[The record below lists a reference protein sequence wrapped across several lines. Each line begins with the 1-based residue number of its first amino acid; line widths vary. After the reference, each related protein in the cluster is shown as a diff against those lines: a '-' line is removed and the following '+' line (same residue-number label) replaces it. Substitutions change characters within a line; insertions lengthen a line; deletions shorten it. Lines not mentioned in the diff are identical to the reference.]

1 MRIVV
6 DAHGGDN
13 APLEI
18 IKGCLLAVKELKNIT
33 ILLVGRKNELLQVMA
48 DNGLPTDQFE
58 IVDAPDV
65 LTMEDEP
72 TSVLKEK
79 QYSSMAVAFRMLKED
94 KADAFVSAGN
104 SGAVL
109 VGATLLVKRIRGIK
123 RAALG
128 AVMPSTDGPYMM
140 LDCGA
145 NVECKPEYLD
155 QFAMMGSLYMKACLG
170 IEKPRVA
177 LLNNGTEECKG
188 PELQQQA
195 YQLLKN
201 NESINFIGNIEGRE
215 VPLGG
220 CDVVVSD
227 GFAGNIAL
235 KVSEG
240 WGKMFSGVLKGML
253 TKNLKSKLAALLIM
267 DEIQAFRKKMDY
279 KEYGGAPLLGISK
292 PVIKAHGSSDAKA
305 FKNAIRQACTFAESN
320 MILEIEKYLT
330 KE

>member
-18 IKGCLLAVKELKNIT
+18 LKGCCMAAKEIKDIT
-33 ILLVGRKNELLQVMA
+33 ILLVGRKNELQQIIA
-48 DNGLPTDQFE
+48 DNGLPTDRFE

-65 LTMEDEP
+65 LTMEDDP
-72 TSVLKEK
+72 TSVLKDK
-79 QYSSMAVAFRMLKED
+79 QYSSMAVAFRLLKED

-128 AVMPSTDGPYMM
+128 AVMPSTDGPYIMM
-140 LDCGA
+140 DCGA

-155 QFAMMGSLYMKACLG
+155 QFGMMGSLYMKACLG
-170 IEKPRVA
+170 VENPRVG

-188 PELQQQA
+188 PALQQEA
-195 YQLLKN
+195 YKLMKEN
-201 NESINFIGNIEGRE
+201 SSIHFIGNVEGRD
-215 VPLGG
+215 VPLGA
-220 CDVVVSD
+220 CDVVVAD

-235 KVSEG
+235 KTSEG
-240 WGKMFSGVLKGML
+240 WGKMFSGVLKEML

-267 DEIQAFRKKMDY
+267 DQIKSFRKKMDY

-320 MILEIEKYLT
+320 MILEIEKSLA
-330 KE
+330 EE

>member
-13 APLEI
+13 APFEI
-18 IKGCLLAVKELKNIT
+18 IKGCCMAIDELKDIS
-33 ILLVGRKNELLQVMA
+33 ILLVGRKNELQEIMTK
-48 DNGLPTDQFE
+48 NGLPATGIE

-79 QYSSMAVAFRMLKED
+79 QYSSMAVAFKLLKED

-128 AVMPSTDGPYMM
+128 AVMPSTIGPYIM

-155 QFAMMGSLYMKACLG
+155 QFAMMGSLYMKSCLG
-170 IEKPRVA
+170 IENPRVA

-188 PELQQQA
+188 PELQKQA
-195 YQLLKN
+195 YQLMKEN
-201 NESINFIGNIEGRE
+201 KSINFIGNIEGRE

-220 CDVVVSD
+220 SDVVVAD
-227 GFAGNIAL
+227 GFSGNITL

-240 WGKMFSGVLKGML
+240 WGKLISGSLKEML
-253 TKNLKSKLAALLIM
+253 TKNLKTKLGALLIM
-267 DEIQAFRKKMDY
+267 SEINAFRKKLDY

-305 FKNAIRQACTFAESN
+305 FKNAIRQATTFAKSG
-320 MILEIEKYLT
+320 MIREIENALSA
-330 KE
+330 E

>member
-18 IKGCLLAVKELKNIT
+18 IKGCCLAVEEIEDIS
-33 ILLVGRKNELLQVMA
+33 ILLVGRKNELQEVMET
-48 DNGLPTDQFE
+48 NGLPQNCFE
-58 IVDAPDV
+58 IIDAPDV
-65 LTMEDEP
+65 ITMEDEP

-79 QYSSMAVAFRMLKED
+79 QYSSMAVAFRLLKED

-104 SGAVL
+104 SGALL
-109 VGATLLVKRIRGIK
+109 VGATLLLKRIRGIK
-123 RAALG
+123 RAALA
-128 AVMPSTDGPYMM
+128 AVMPSTEGPYMM

-155 QFAMMGSLYMKACLG
+155 QFATMGSLYMKSCLN
-170 IEKPRVA
+170 IENPRVA

-188 PELQQQA
+188 PELQQKA
-195 YQLLKN
+195 HKLLTQNK
-201 NESINFIGNIEGRE
+201 SINFIGNIEGRD

-220 CDVVVSD
+220 CDVLVAD
-227 GFAGNIAL
+227 GFSGNITL

-240 WGKMFSGVLKGML
+240 WGKLISKTLKSML
-253 TKNLKSKLAALLIM
+253 TKNLRSKLAALLIM
-267 DEIQAFRKKMDY
+267 SQVNEFRKKMDY
-279 KEYGGAPLLGISK
+279 KEYGGAPLLGVIK

-305 FKNAIRQACTFAESN
+305 FKNAIRQACVFSKSD
-320 MILEIEKYLT
+320 MIRGIENYLAQ
-330 KE
+330 E

>member
-18 IKGCLLAVKELKNIT
+18 IKGCCMAIDELKDISV
-33 ILLVGRKNELLQVMA
+33 LLVGRKNELQEIMTQ
-48 DNGLPTDQFE
+48 NGLPATGIE

-79 QYSSMAVAFRMLKED
+79 QYSSMAIAFKLLKED

-128 AVMPSTDGPYMM
+128 AVMPSTIGPYIM

-155 QFAMMGSLYMKACLG
+155 QFAMMGSLYMKSCLG
-170 IEKPRVA
+170 IENPRVA

-188 PELQQQA
+188 PELQKQA
-195 YQLLKN
+195 YQLMKGN
-201 NESINFIGNIEGRE
+201 KSINFIGNIEGRE

-220 CDVVVSD
+220 SDVVVAD
-227 GFAGNIAL
+227 GFSGNITL

-240 WGKMFSGVLKGML
+240 WGKLISGSLKEML
-253 TKNLKSKLAALLIM
+253 TKNLKTKLGALLIM
-267 DEIQAFRKKMDY
+267 SEINAFRKKLDY

-305 FKNAIRQACTFAESN
+305 FKNAIRQATTFAKSG
-320 MILEIEKYLT
+320 MIREIENALSA
-330 KE
+330 E